1 MGSSGCTKKPR
12 MLSPFLLPLGE
23 RLRGPESWP
32 AANDDALA
40 RQGIASVWGSAE
52 AAFASRAH
60 PLRVLQPIRRYS
72 RAQERSSVL
81 LGLGR
86 LLPAPSTLQPEL
98 SHLPSLSTSS
108 TPRGVA
114 PPLSPSPPPQPS
126 ERVHSFPFTLLLSS
140 RSRAR
145 SPQSGLGLSGLV
157 GRLRALS
164 PCGPPPDPSTAASLL
179 RPGRGVAR
187 SDSAP
192 PHRGLAHS
200 RPGLSPAQAAER
212 PAASPSLPGRR
223 ELPGRSRSRAL
234 RGERAPGPRAP
245 GSGFSRLLSV
255 R

>member
-1 MGSSGCTKKPR
+1 MGSSSCTKKPR
-12 MLSPFLLPLGE
+12 MLGPFLLPSGE

-140 RSRAR
+140 RSPSR

-164 PCGPPPDPSTAASLL
+164 PL
-179 RPGRGVAR
+179 RPAPRPLYR
-187 SDSAP
+187 S
-192 PHRGLAHS
+192 
-200 RPGLSPAQAAER
+200 
-212 PAASPSLPGRR
+212 
-223 ELPGRSRSRAL
+223 
-234 RGERAPGPRAP
+234 
-245 GSGFSRLLSV
+245 
-255 R
+255 